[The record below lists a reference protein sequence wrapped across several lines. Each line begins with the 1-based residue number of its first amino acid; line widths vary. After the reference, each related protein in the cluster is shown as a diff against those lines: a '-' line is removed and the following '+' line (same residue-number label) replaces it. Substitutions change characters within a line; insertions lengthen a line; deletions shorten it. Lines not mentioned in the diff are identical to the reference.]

1 MREAIGNSFVL
12 NFIITFFVIFMFIF
26 VGAIAYTKA
35 FKVKNR
41 IVDTIENYDGNI
53 VNSNGLNSNVKS
65 EIDDELGKMAYRISD
80 KHDCNNSR
88 FNDRT
93 NMKKIETQSD
103 YRYCIYETETEK
115 GKYYSV
121 VAYVYFEIPIIN
133 VKLEFPIYGETRIF
147 MNL

>member
-12 NFIITFFVIFMFIF
+12 NFIITFFVIFMLIF

-53 VNSNGLNSNVKS
+53 VNSNGLNSNVKD
-65 EIDDELGKMAYRISD
+65 EIDDKLGKMAYRISD
-80 KHDCNNSR
+80 KHDCDNSR
-88 FNDRT
+88 FKDRN

-103 YRYCIYETETEK
+103 YRYCIYETVTEK

-133 VKLEFPIYGETRIF
+133 AKLEFPIYGETRIF